1 MALNIPLYRPG
12 EAGAISPQ
20 LDPLLTQL
28 MGQRFKPQELEL
40 QKQEM
45 AQNAAHQ
52 RMQEKLWGAQGQRAA
67 QDANWRE
74 KELEFKKQQMAQD
87 AAHQRMQE
95 QLWGAQGQKA
105 AQDAAWTRMLLGGAP
120 EPEMAPQQ
128 QSGMPMQM
136 PAKQPGAQSVSP
148 EPQQPDYGALREM
161 FQGRGMFASPEQP
174 SEQPSE
180 QPQIQPQPEREPVT
194 PSSQMQ
200 GVEVLQEGNPRTAN
214 LNQYAGIKGVPKK
227 EVTVDSD
234 GNMITTYPNGM
245 ITKQHISP
253 SSSEKKLSEGIAG
266 ADADV
271 YKEMQK
277 QAIGSMGPQKTLK
290 SLRDVYSSPVWKNM
304 VENDLSNYGTTGRRL
319 NIAYYKNKGTDKQK
333 DLIGRVES
341 LSGKMITDMA
351 QVFKGPFRITEQT
364 LLETIKPQPSDTFP
378 AATAKLDELQKM
390 ADLESAVSKR
400 TAQLMAKEKM
410 SALDAFE
417 RAKDEYNAD
426 EYAEVLKQKYAQ
438 PEEESMQQER
448 QQAAQQPFDFS
459 QYEVAR

>member
-40 QKQEM
+40 QKQQM

-67 QDANWRE
+67 QDAAWRE
-74 KELEFKKQQMAQD
+74 KELEFKKQQMAQN

-128 QSGMPMQM
+128 QSGMPMKM
-136 PAKQPGAQSVSP
+136 PAQQPGAQSVSP

-161 FQGRGMFASPEQP
+161 FQGRGMFASP
-174 SEQPSE
+174 EQPSE

-319 NIAYYKNKGTDKQK
+319 NLAYYKNKGTDKQK

-364 LLETIKPQPSDTFP
+364 LLETIKPQPSDTLP
-378 AATAKLDELQKM
+378 AATAKLDELQKT

-459 QYEVAR
+459 QFEVAR

>member
-40 QKQEM
+40 QKQQM
-45 AQNAAHQ
+45 AQN
-52 RMQEKLWGAQGQRAA
+52 
-67 QDANWRE
+67 
-74 KELEFKKQQMAQD
+74 

-128 QSGMPMQM
+128 QSGMPMKM
-136 PAKQPGAQSVSP
+136 PAQQPGAQSVSP

-200 GVEVLQEGNPRTAN
+200 GVEVLQEGNPGTAN

-319 NIAYYKNKGTDKQK
+319 NLAYYKNQGTDKQK

-448 QQAAQQPFDFS
+448 QQSAQQPFDFS

>member
-20 LDPLLTQL
+20 IDPLLTQL

-40 QKQEM
+40 QKQQM
-45 AQNAAHQ
+45 AQNAEHQ
-52 RMQEKLWGAQGQRAA
+52 RMQEQLWDTQGQRAA
-67 QDANWRE
+67 QDADWRE
-74 KELEFKKQQMAQD
+74 RELEFKKQQMAQN
-87 AAHQRMQE
+87 AEHQRMQE
-95 QLWGAQGQKA
+95 QLWDAQGQKA
-105 AQDAAWTRMLLGGAP
+105 AQDAAWTRMLLGGDP
-120 EPEMAPQQ
+120 EPEIAPQ
-128 QSGMPMQM
+128 
-136 PAKQPGAQSVSP
+136 QPGAQSVSP

-161 FQGRGMFASPEQP
+161 FQGRGMFASP
-174 SEQPSE
+174 EQPSE

-290 SLRDVYSSPVWKNM
+290 SLRDVYSSPEWKNM

-319 NIAYYKNKGTDKQK
+319 NLAYYKNKGTDKQK

-364 LLETIKPQPSDTFP
+364 LLETIKPQPSDTLP
-378 AATAKLDELQKM
+378 AAIAKLDELQKA

-426 EYAEVLKQKYAQ
+426 EYAEGLKQKYAQ

-459 QYEVAR
+459 QFEVAR

>member
-40 QKQEM
+40 QKQQM

-136 PAKQPGAQSVSP
+136 PAQQPGAQSVSP

-161 FQGRGMFASPEQP
+161 FQGRGMFASP
-174 SEQPSE
+174 EQPSE

-364 LLETIKPQPSDTFP
+364 LLEAIKPQPSDTFP